1 MIDDEARSSSRS
13 GEREGLAPLIVY
25 VHYTDFCVICKAFSQ
40 ELFAG
45 IKGSYLGTS
54 SVVLYSLC
62 CNLPTGNKKSIFN
75 VFESEATQSS
85 LMKSMTSGLAH
96 LLRQG
101 VWPRKRNTMESAI
114 DTFRLV
120 VFTEI

>member
-25 VHYTDFCVICKAFSQ
+25 VYYTDFCVICKAFSQ

-45 IKGSYLGTS
+45 IKGSHLGTS

-62 CNLPTGNKKSIFN
+62 CNLPTGHKKSLFN
-75 VFESEATQSS
+75 VFESEAAQS
-85 LMKSMTSGLAH
+85 
-96 LLRQG
+96 
-101 VWPRKRNTMESAI
+101 
-114 DTFRLV
+114 F
-120 VFTEI
+120 